1 MTTFRM
7 APIGL
12 MIGALLYT
20 SAAMAK
26 DDGFYIGA
34 SVGAASFQEKVDIDF
49 EDIDDFDES
58 DFAFKIFGGYQ
69 FNGLF
74 ALEGGYVDFGKP
86 SNSDIEVDAYGLDA
100 FAVVGI
106 PLGPIRGFAKGGG
119 IYWDAEAT
127 LFDEFE
133 ADDDGFDFAAG
144 VGLELEL
151 FGLGVRGEV
160 EYFDIADEVWMYTLG
175 ATFTF

>member
-1 MTTFRM
+1 
-7 APIGL
+7 

-26 DDGFYIGA
+26 DEGFYIGA
-34 SVGAASFQEKVDIDF
+34 SAGAVTIKDKVSDIS
-49 EDIDDFDES
+49 DITFDES

-74 ALEGGYVDFGKP
+74 ALEGGYVDFGSP
-86 SNSDIEVDAYGLDA
+86 SGDGIEVDAYGIDA
-100 FAVVGI
+100 FGVVGI
-106 PLGPIRGFAKGGG
+106 PIGPIRGFAKGGG
-119 IYWDAEAT
+119 IYWDGDASAFGFT
-127 LFDEFE
+127 
-133 ADDDGFDFAAG
+133 ANDDGFDLAAG

-160 EYFDIADEVWMYTLG
+160 EYFDFADEVWMYTVG